1 MTALGL
7 DVADL
12 DRWRGRRPDRLL
24 DLGACLDGSAAAAMV
39 DSGVEVT
46 VAGGGADPVPGAVGS
61 GPQEKGPD
69 VRDLPM
75 NWYDV
80 VVVGPDCPL
89 ELVTSTDEVMDLVA
103 ALGLLVLVGED
114 RPFDSSWPVVHRRSG
129 SAAGEPYKVL
139 RKPE

>member
-1 MTALGL
+1 MTAVKL

-24 DLGACLDGSAAAAMV
+24 DLGACLDGSVAAAIV

-46 VAGGGADPVPGAVGS
+46 VAGGRTAPVPGAVSSGS
-61 GPQEKGPD
+61 QEATSD

-80 VVVGPDCPL
+80 VVVGSDCRP

-114 RPFDSSWPVVHRRSG
+114 LPFDSSWPVVHHRSG
-129 SAAGEPYKVL
+129 SAAGQAYKVL